1 MYIDEKT
8 NIIHRE
14 RKKKKKKKNNVS
26 PEKKNLFVFSF
37 IYLLKNQE

>member
-1 MYIDEKT
+1 MKT

-14 RKKKKKKKNNVS
+14 KEEEEEKTMLVQ
-26 PEKKNLFVFSF
+26 KKNLFVFSF